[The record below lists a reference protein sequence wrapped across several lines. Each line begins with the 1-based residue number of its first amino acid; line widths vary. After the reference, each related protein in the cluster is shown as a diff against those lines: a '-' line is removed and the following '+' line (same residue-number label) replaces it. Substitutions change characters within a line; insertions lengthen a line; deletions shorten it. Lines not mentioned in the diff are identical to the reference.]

1 MGLRCSTSS
10 AGTSS
15 VDAMALRS
23 DRSTMLVTRTDRS
36 TVSDRLI
43 PQPRKPR
50 SAKKSDV
57 SSNQSYAL
65 VVIELDDIVPR
76 IREDRPNVLVRTTT
90 RTGDQL
96 LEGLRASRYRPM
108 WARGHASRVRLD
120 LGGAEG
126 LDRDNANQQ
135 RDELIR
141 KLRQKGF
148 TVNRNTTAYRT
159 YVINLHNPQFA
170 DPGKGYVYVG
180 QTSKTPEL
188 RLTEHLTGARSNK
201 DINLASKVVQ
211 RFGKDLNY
219 SLMPERIYL
228 TKRQAEKAE
237 RRLAERLR
245 DEGYV
250 VEGGH

>member
-1 MGLRCSTSS
+1 MKN
-10 AGTSS
+10 
-15 VDAMALRS
+15 DAPA
-23 DRSTMLVTRTDRS
+23 TT
-36 TVSDRLI
+36 
-43 PQPRKPR
+43 P
-50 SAKKSDV
+50 AKI
-57 SSNQSYAL
+57 SYG
-65 VVIELDDIVPR
+65 VVVVELDDVVPR
-76 IREDRPNVLVRTTT
+76 IREDRPNLLVRTTT
-90 RTGDQL
+90 RTADQL
-96 LEGLRASRYRPM
+96 LEGLRTGRYRPA
-108 WARGHASRVRLD
+108 WARGHAVRVRTD
-120 LGGAEG
+120 LGGAEK
-126 LDRDNANQQ
+126 LDRDTANQE

-159 YVINLHNPQFA
+159 YVINLHNPHLA

-180 QTSKTPEL
+180 QTSKTPEQ

-219 SLMPERIYL
+219 SLMPQRIYL

-237 RRLAERLR
+237 RRLAARLR
-245 DEGYV
+245 VEGYV